1 VAIDVE
7 SGLSWDELVSGL
19 PEVLR
24 APQREGTVELIACR
38 PAEGERTLLEEAQL
52 DLELGLV
59 GDMWHRRPSRRT
71 GEVNPK
77 AQITLMNARATD
89 LVAGGDRDRW
99 ALAGDQL
106 YVDLDLSAEN
116 LPAGTRLAVGGAVL
130 ELTDE
135 PHTGCDKFRARFGS
149 DALKLVNGREH
160 RHLRLRGANARVVE
174 PGPVRRGDAI
184 RVL

>member
-1 VAIDVE
+1 MAIDVDA
-7 SGLSWDELVSGL
+7 GLAWDELEAGL

-38 PAEGERTLLEEAQL
+38 PEEGERKLLEEAEL

-59 GDMWHRRPSRRT
+59 GDMWHRRPSKRT
-71 GEVNPK
+71 GAVNPK

-106 YVDLDLSAEN
+106 YVDLDLSEAN
-116 LPAGTRLAVGGAVL
+116 VPAGTRLAVGTAVL

-135 PHTGCDKFRARFGS
+135 PHAGCDKFRARFGG
-149 DALKLVNGREH
+149 AAVKFVNGGKY

-174 PGPVRRGDAI
+174 PGLVRRGDAI

>member
-1 VAIDVE
+1 MAIDVE
-7 SGLSWDELVSGL
+7 SGLSWEELEAGL
-19 PEVLR
+19 PHVLA
-24 APQREGTVELIACR
+24 APQREGTVELVVCR
-38 PAEGERTLLEEAQL
+38 PAEGERKVLEGAQL

-71 GEVNPK
+71 GAVNPK

-89 LVAGGDRDRW
+89 LVAGGDPDRW

-106 YVDLDLSAEN
+106 YVDLDLSEAS
-116 LPAGTRLAVGGAVL
+116 LPAGTRLAVGTAVL

-149 DALKLVNGREH
+149 DALKLVNGKAH

-174 PGPVRRGDAI
+174 PGLVRRGDSIRAI
-184 RVL
+184 